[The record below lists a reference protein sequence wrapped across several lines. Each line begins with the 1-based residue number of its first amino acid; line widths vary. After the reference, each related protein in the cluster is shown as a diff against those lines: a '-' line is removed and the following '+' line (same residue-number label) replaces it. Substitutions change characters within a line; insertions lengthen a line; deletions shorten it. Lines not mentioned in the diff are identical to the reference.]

1 MDMDWRDTALAL
13 GGVIGS
19 AVALIHGALVQRY
32 MVRPID
38 GVLRDRPRTSAAIGR
53 LVAPLLQFST
63 FNWFLG
69 GLAIAAAAIWASP
82 QVRLATALLVG
93 ASYLYGA
100 VGNLW
105 ATRGRHPGWALYT
118 LALALIVVGVA

>member
-1 MDMDWRDTALAL
+1 MDMDWRDIALAL

-19 AVALIHGALVQRY
+19 VVALVHGALVQRL

-38 GVLRDRPRTSAAIGR
+38 TALRDHRRTGAVVGR
-53 LVAPLLQFST
+53 MLGPLMQFST
-63 FNWFLG
+63 FNWFIG
-69 GLAIAAAAIWASP
+69 GLALAAAAAWATP
-82 QVRLATALLVG
+82 EVRLVTALLVG

-118 LALALIVVGVA
+118 VALGLIVVGVA

>member
-1 MDMDWRDTALAL
+1 MDMDWRDIALAL
-13 GGVIGS
+13 AGVIGS
-19 AVALIHGALVQRY
+19 VVALVHGALVQRL

-38 GVLRDRPRTSAAIGR
+38 TALRDHRLTGAAIGR

-63 FNWFLG
+63 FNWFVG
-69 GLAIAAAAIWASP
+69 GLALAAAAWATP
-82 QVRLATALLVG
+82 EAQRVTALLVG

-118 LALALIVVGVA
+118 VALGLIVVGVA